1 MSFHLLK
8 ILIIFGIIYKYHS
21 YIVIYIKGNDPY
33 ELFNNSKSKDFT
45 EYYLYSSIN
54 NNLYTLIGIGNPNQ
68 NVAIK
73 INPSQKDFIFNE
85 NNCKAFYNDRY
96 INKNKLSPNNITSY
110 IYISN
115 IGYNRK
121 LSKSFNKNEGIKLDS
136 SYNENYFSGNEMLKL
151 DDYRNILTKNV
162 FNDSEKI
169 YPYSQDHLIKFN
181 FVYEKNDNI
190 DEICGSI
197 GLAIFND
204 KNNNKFIEQLKTS
217 NITQNYYWSIKYI
230 SLDKGYIIFG
240 ILPHQ
245 YLSSNETF
253 NEINF
258 LEIYSKF
265 TLKNNQWGIDF
276 NEIFF
281 YLNNNKKEKI
291 LINKEED
298 AVFSFTNQ
306 LIIRTLNYKST
317 ILSHFFNT
325 YFKNNICIE
334 ETFSGNISY
343 SIIKC
348 DKYQFIKEMYK
359 FPDLYLYN
367 KELQTYFILSYKDLF
382 ITLDNNIYFMII
394 FRNSLIQQKKEIWEL
409 GIPFLKK
416 YQIIFNSDT
425 KKIGYY
431 SNINVNKIESPK
443 VINSKKS
450 NIFNFSTRTLLEIF
464 FGVILILLIIY
475 LIKKIYVNKTR
486 QKKPYELQEEDYDYF
501 TINKKNR
508 KNFVDVNN
516 MDDNELVNEKII
528 EMERH

>member
-1 MSFHLLK
+1 MK
-8 ILIIFGIIYKYHS
+8 
-21 YIVIYIKGNDPY
+21 
-33 ELFNNSKSKDFT
+33 
-45 EYYLYSSIN
+45 
-54 NNLYTLIGIGNPNQ
+54 
-68 NVAIK
+68 
-73 INPSQKDFIFNE
+73 
-85 NNCKAFYNDRY
+85 
-96 INKNKLSPNNITSY
+96 
-110 IYISN
+110 
-115 IGYNRK
+115 
-121 LSKSFNKNEGIKLDS
+121 
-136 SYNENYFSGNEMLKL
+136 
-151 DDYRNILTKNV
+151 
-162 FNDSEKI
+162 
-169 YPYSQDHLIKFN
+169 
-181 FVYEKNDNI
+181 
-190 DEICGSI
+190 EI
-197 GLAIFND
+197 
-204 KNNNKFIEQLKTS
+204 
-217 NITQNYYWSIKYI
+217 
-230 SLDKGYIIFG
+230 
-240 ILPHQ
+240 
-245 YLSSNETF
+245 
-253 NEINF
+253 
-258 LEIYSKF
+258 
-265 TLKNNQWGIDF
+265 
-276 NEIFF
+276 
-281 YLNNNKKEKI
+281 
-291 LINKEED
+291 
-298 AVFSFTNQ
+298 
-306 LIIRTLNYKST
+306 
-317 ILSHFFNT
+317 
-325 YFKNNICIE
+325 
-334 ETFSGNISY
+334 
-343 SIIKC
+343 
-348 DKYQFIKEMYK
+348 YK